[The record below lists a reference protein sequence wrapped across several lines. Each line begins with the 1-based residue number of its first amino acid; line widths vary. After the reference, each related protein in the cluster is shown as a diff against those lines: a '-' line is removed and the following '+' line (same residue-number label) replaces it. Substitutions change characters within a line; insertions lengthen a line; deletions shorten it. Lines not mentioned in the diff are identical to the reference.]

1 MKTILVAIIGCLIVS
16 VIGITYLNGEEGLVQ
31 VEGVIVIPNSII
43 ACIVF
48 IIVFFVLD
56 EIILRRVVKKNGTS
70 NR

>member
-16 VIGITYLNGEEGLVQ
+16 IIGITYLNGEEGLVQ

-56 EIILRRVVKKNGTS
+56 
-70 NR
+70 

>member
-16 VIGITYLNGEEGLVQ
+16 IIGITYLNGEEGLVQ